1 MKNFNKVLTA
11 AVVAIFV
18 GICAVVLLRRQA
30 GPGPE
35 PGVPSTPAASSSS
48 EMITLLLSS
57 SNAKQ
62 TFIDKVVADFN
73 DQRVRAGGKVV
84 QVHTDGKDEGS
95 VMSRADM
102 MDALPK
108 GDNPE
113 TIKLFTIAYG
123 AAADKLFLKE
133 LSNRTSARTFEST
146 TGNIGR
152 VYQELSANF

>member
-1 MKNFNKVLTA
+1 
-11 AVVAIFV
+11 
-18 GICAVVLLRRQA
+18 
-30 GPGPE
+30 
-35 PGVPSTPAASSSS
+35 
-48 EMITLLLSS
+48 MITLLLSS